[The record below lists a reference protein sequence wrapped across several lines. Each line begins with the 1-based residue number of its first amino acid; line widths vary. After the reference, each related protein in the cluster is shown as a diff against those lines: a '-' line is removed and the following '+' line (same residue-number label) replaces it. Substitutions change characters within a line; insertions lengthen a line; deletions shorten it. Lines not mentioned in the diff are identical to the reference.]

1 MCTKYCCIN
10 EVAPEI
16 SSFLL
21 SVSALVQN
29 ILLYPKFCSQLM
41 MMLEDLKFIQ
51 WLLRLTQDVSK
62 PAKRKQTEAVI
73 DTSIRLR
80 PHKKPRTDP
89 AAEDSPRQSRFRL
102 KPQTQD
108 PIDTIRNVPSKT
120 SRPPITPS
128 RGERRSERPKR
139 SSQEQQTSEDDAQK
153 KRKES
158 SGKKDSRRDADM
170 LQTVEICSDTQVRE
184 IHLCLGKCSHLN
196 FSLASQILRKVAA
209 NAIDHWKIN
218 LPEFPR
224 QKI

>member
-29 ILLYPKFCSQLM
+29 MLLYPKFCSQLM

-51 WLLRLTQDVSK
+51 WLHLTQDVSK
-62 PAKRKQTEAVI
+62 PAKRKQTESVI

-80 PHKKPRTDP
+80 PHKKPRTDS

-120 SRPPITPS
+120 SQPPITPS

-139 SSQEQQTSEDDAQK
+139 SFQEQQTSEDDAQK

-158 SGKKDSRRDADM
+158 LGKKDSRRDADM
-170 LQTVEICSDTQVRE
+170 LQTVEIRSDTQVRE
-184 IHLCLGKCSHLN
+184 IYLLC
-196 FSLASQILRKVAA
+196 
-209 NAIDHWKIN
+209 
-218 LPEFPR
+218 
-224 QKI
+224 